1 MMIRILMQLI
11 IILSVLTI
19 VYTDYKNDNKLG
31 KIDYIMAIC
40 LIISTICTFIG

>member
-1 MMIRILMQLI
+1 MIRILMQLI

-19 VYTDYKNDNKLG
+19 IYTDYKNNERLG
-31 KIDYIMAIC
+31 KIDYLMALC